1 MTQTVFA
8 SHSKARGGRGGEG
21 GEGGY
26 CYTGMYCCEG
36 YGLDYEEK
44 LGTTDKAQPFE
55 LMRCSHNAKL

>member
-8 SHSKARGGRGGEG
+8 SHSKARGGGGG
-21 GEGGY
+21 GLLLYMGY
-26 CYTGMYCCEG
+26 KGMCCCEG

-44 LGTTDKAQPFE
+44 LGTTDKAQAFE

>member
-8 SHSKARGGRGGEG
+8 SHSKARGG

-44 LGTTDKAQPFE
+44 LETTDKAQAFK
-55 LMRCSHNAKL
+55 LMRSSHNAKL

>member
-8 SHSKARGGRGGEG
+8 SHSKAR

-44 LGTTDKAQPFE
+44 LGTTDKAQAFE
-55 LMRCSHNAKL
+55 LMRSSHNAKL